1 MFIKSFWPA
10 IIWGIFIFIICSFPG
25 DDIPK
30 SFIINIPFA
39 DKIIHFFLYFLL
51 AILIMLGTLKK
62 VKTTLTIRYF
72 LFTFFI
78 SLFYGVLL
86 EALQDFLFIMRS
98 ADFMDIAAN
107 STGSFVG
114 LVVFYFFR
122 N

>member
-30 SFIINIPFA
+30 SFIINIPFV

-51 AILIMLGTLKK
+51 AILIMFGTLKK
-62 VKTTLTIRYF
+62 AKTTLTIRHF

-98 ADFMDIAAN
+98 GDFMDIAAN
-107 STGSFVG
+107 ATGSFVG